1 MTASER
7 TQKATTSRRRKRAA
21 RAPKDVLVPVD
32 PALKKRWD
40 ELKRA
45 LDEATERGMSAFDER
60 WEIAERIV
68 THQPPLYVFGG
79 YKNTTEF
86 FSEAMKEDPR
96 SAYRFMR
103 VAKYASPAEEEKY
116 GVSLLDKAIA
126 YIETQHGPLDGPL
139 PVAFE
144 RLKIPVRRNGPKA
157 SRASRGMTAKVLLT
171 EATVEDLER
180 ATRAAKKRSPKDLQS
195 PIEKAMVAAL
205 RGKKQLAGIRVRA
218 RAGGAKTVS
227 FLGVPVEQLAAFA
240 KIVGAVTLP
249 TGKRAERA
257 RQ

>member
-1 MTASER
+1 MTANEK
-7 TQKATTSRRRKRAA
+7 TTTSRRRKRAA
-21 RAPKDVLVPVD
+21 RAAKDVLVPVD

-45 LDEATERGMSAFDER
+45 LDDATERGMSAFDER

-68 THQPPLYVFGG
+68 THQPPFYIFGG
-79 YKNTTEF
+79 YKNAAEF

-144 RLKIPVRRNGPKA
+144 RLKIPVRRNGPTA
-157 SRASRGMTAKVLLT
+157 PTAKVLLT
-171 EATVEDLER
+171 EATVEELER
-180 ATRAAKKRSPKDLQS
+180 AVRAAKKRSPKDLDS
-195 PIEKAMVAAL
+195 PIEKAMAAAL
-205 RGKKQLAGIRVRA
+205 RGNKRLAGIRVRA
-218 RAGGAKTVS
+218 RAKTVS

-240 KIVGAVTLP
+240 RVVGAVTLP
-249 TGKRAERA
+249 KDKRPKRA